1 MKKFIRFLLIIV
13 LVISLTI
20 VYARYGGIRGLIT
33 KEYKIETNIDNS
45 FDGLKIVHF
54 SDLHYLR
61 ITNKETTKNIIKEIN
76 ILNPDIVVF
85 TGDLID
91 KDYNPTNTDIN
102 DLKELLLSIKSK
114 YGKYSVIGNND
125 NKIRET
131 IEDIYTNSNFIL
143 LNNDYDIIYGN
154 NNDKLFIGGLDT
166 YSYDKSDIDKVMT
179 YFTDNEDI
187 NYKIILVHEPDYID
201 IINSKYND
209 INIVLSG
216 HSHNGQVNIP
226 YVKKLFLP
234 FGSRKYYKNHYKV
247 SNTDLYI
254 SSGLGE
260 SRINFRIFNKPSINF
275 YRINK
280 IYYIHPHNLL
290 LKQY

>member
-1 MKKFIRFLLIIV
+1 MKKFIRFLLIII

-20 VYARYGGIRGLIT
+20 VYARYGGTRGLIT

-61 ITNKETTKNIIKEIN
+61 ITNKEITKNIIKEIN

-179 YFTDNEDI
+179 YFADNEDI

-209 INIVLSG
+209 INLVLSG

-234 FGSRKYYKNHYKV
+234 FGSRKYYENHYKV
-247 SNTDLYI
+247 NNTDLYI

-280 IYYIHPHNLL
+280 IETN
-290 LKQY
+290 

>member
-1 MKKFIRFLLIIV
+1 MKKFIRFLLIII

-20 VYARYGGIRGLIT
+20 VYARYGGTRGLIT

-234 FGSRKYYKNHYKV
+234 FGSRKYYENYYKV

-280 IYYIHPHNLL
+280 IETN
-290 LKQY
+290 

>member
-1 MKKFIRFLLIIV
+1 MKKFIKFLLIII

-20 VYARYGGIRGLIT
+20 VYARYGGTRGLIT
-33 KEYKIETNIDNS
+33 KEYKIEANIDNS

-91 KDYNPTNTDIN
+91 KDYTPTNTDIN

-209 INIVLSG
+209 INLVLSG

-234 FGSRKYYKNHYKV
+234 FGSRKYYENYYKV

-280 IYYIHPHNLL
+280 IETN
-290 LKQY
+290 